1 MLGKKKIFGQKSLLV
16 KTAYVSQLDFG
27 MLRYCRFGGV
37 LLVTWAIRTTSP
49 ILVPK
54 RAFLYESSGQNS
66 SSNSAESVG
75 GVHSQEETSHWR
87 FNSANET
94 LTI

>member
-1 MLGKKKIFGQKSLLV
+1 M
-16 KTAYVSQLDFG
+16 SQLDFG

-37 LLVTWAIRTTSP
+37 LLVTWVIRTTSP

-94 LTI
+94 DILIHQIEKAYLADKFAVAYF